1 LVGSLLHSGLGIP
14 LVFFRAPTPLLG
26 ADVGCVDTLVV
37 DLTRVLCADG
47 KALVWTQEALFTTV
61 LEHDGA
67 LARVGRLVGPP
78 PGGDSSLGLLW
89 WGLSPGLGEVAS
101 TRSGASLPWGAG
113 TLPLGLGLFWWG
125 LSPGLG
131 LLWCG
136 LSPGLLW
143 CGLSPGLLWW
153 GLSPGLGLLW
163 GEVAPTRTS
172 TGLPWRARRLPP
184 RLGLFWWGLH
194 PRLGFLTYRSCYS
207 STLLGNKA
215 SRTWTTTF
223 SSFTAGHLSYINIL
237 EMKLYYNFHG

>member
-1 LVGSLLHSGLGIP
+1 MVGSLLHSGLGIP

-131 LLWCG
+131 LLW
-136 LSPGLLW
+136 
-143 CGLSPGLLWW
+143 
-153 GLSPGLGLLW
+153 